1 MKQRTSWIVG
11 TAVAAALGVGTLITP
26 DTAQAAK
33 PKSVDEVQQA
43 LKEQYPD
50 AKFEKVGDHNVN
62 GVQVTDYRITTKE
75 GDSTAQIT
83 QYGDFLLWGKPRGF
97 GGGNAISQPAED
109 TLKGLFKGNISDVDV
124 YQTSFYAI
132 DIQTSGKSGSND
144 TFRLRFDPVGR
155 LRAVE
160 RISGDNREPG
170 MQRGMQKAS
179 GADAKKAED
188 YAQKY
193 VKGAKV
199 QNVYQAPGESGFYLV
214 DMQSS
219 DNQDEKIIV
228 NSTGRI
234 LAQIDQVSKSDLPE
248 PVSKAIDQYFN
259 GERIQKV
266 YREDSEFYQVQ
277 QQSAGG
283 AVTIRIRPDG
293 EVMSVSNPGAAEEDR
308 AATASERQSPAKK
321 SSNKKSQ

>member
-1 MKQRTSWIVG
+1 MTRTRNWMI
-11 TAVAAALGVGTLITP
+11 TAAAVAAFGVTSAFTT

-33 PKSVDEVQQA
+33 PKTVDEVQQT

-50 AKFEKVGDHNVN
+50 AKLEKTGDKEVN
-62 GVQVTDYRITTKE
+62 GVQVSDYRITTKE

-124 YQTSFYAI
+124 MQTSFY
-132 DIQTSGKSGSND
+132 DVELQTSGKSGSND
-144 TFRLRFDPVGR
+144 SFRLRFDPVGR
-155 LRAVE
+155 LRGVE
-160 RISGDNREPG
+160 RVTADNKEPG

-179 GADAKKAED
+179 GGDVKKVED
-188 YAQKY
+188 YATKY
-193 VKGAKV
+193 VKGGKV
-199 QNVYQAPGESGFYLV
+199 QNVYQAPGETGFYLV
-214 DMQSS
+214 DMQGS
-219 DNQDEKIIV
+219 DNKDEKIIV
-228 NSTGRI
+228 NNTGRI
-234 LAQIDQVSKSDLPE
+234 LAQIDQVDKSELPP
-248 PVSKAIDQYFN
+248 PVSKAIDEYFN
-259 GERIQKV
+259 GERIQRV

-293 EVMSVSNPGAAEEDR
+293 EVMSVSNPQAMEEEK
-308 AATASERQSPAKK
+308 ATTASEKQSPSAKK
-321 SSNKKSQ
+321 SNSKK

>member
-1 MKQRTSWIVG
+1 ML
-11 TAVAAALGVGTLITP
+11 AASS
-26 DTAQAAK
+26 AQAAK
-33 PKSVDEVQQA
+33 PKSVDEVQQT
-43 LKEQYPD
+43 LKEEYPD
-50 AKFEKVGDHNVN
+50 AKLEKTGDHNVN
-62 GVQVTDYRITTKE
+62 GVQVSDYRITTKD

-124 YQTSFYAI
+124 LQTSFYAV
-132 DIQTSGKSGSND
+132 DLETSGKSGSND

-160 RISGDNREPG
+160 RISADNKEPG

-179 GADAKKAED
+179 GADAQKAEQ
-188 YAQKY
+188 YATKY

-199 QNVYQAPGESGFYLV
+199 QSVYQAPGETGFYLV
-214 DMQSS
+214 DMQGS
-219 DNQDEKIIV
+219 DNKDEKIIV
-228 NSTGRI
+228 NNTGRI
-234 LAQIDQVSKSDLPE
+234 LAQIDQVDKSELPP
-248 PVSKAIDQYFN
+248 PVSKAIDEYFN
-259 GERIQKV
+259 GERIQRV

-293 EVMSVSNPGAAEEDR
+293 TVMSVTNPQAVEEEK
-308 AATASERQSPAKK
+308 ATTASEKQSPSAKK
-321 SSNKKSQ
+321 SNSKK